1 MRVGEDLE
9 KRRKKPNMQKDGGEA
24 MRVGGRRRWRDG
36 VIESRKQE
44 GGEQGLDQAVK
55 TRPRLL

>member
-1 MRVGEDLE
+1 MWERIW
-9 KRRKKPNMQKDGGEA
+9 RKEGKKLKMQKDGGEA
-24 MRVGGRRRWRDG
+24 MKVRGRRRWRDG
-36 VIESRKQE
+36 ARESRKQE